1 MAGELRLGCKIMN
14 SPTLTCAITGSSL
27 PAGHCVPCSALRPSL
42 FQFIHKLHPQ
52 LKEADYISA
61 EELAGFKASYVEEAL
76 SEELGEITD
85 LERDVIESLREH
97 ELVSTFPADRADDAS
112 RTFGERLADQIAEFG
127 GSWAF
132 ILSFVAFLVLWLV
145 GNTLIFTT
153 QPPDP
158 YPFIF
163 LNLILSCVAAIQA
176 PVIMMSQNRQESRD
190 RLRAEQ
196 DYKVNLKAELEI
208 RHLHEK
214 VDHLLHH
221 HAQRLLEIQQIQT
234 DMLRQ
239 LVAVTDSTPRT
250 RP

>member
-1 MAGELRLGCKIMN
+1 MN
-14 SPTLTCAITGSSL
+14 SPDTTGALTGERLLAEQCI
-27 PAGHCVPCSALRPSL
+27 PCSALRPSL
-42 FQFIHKLHPQ
+42 FQFIQKQHPQ
-52 LKEADYISA
+52 LTEADSISTD
-61 EELAGFKASYVEEAL
+61 ELATFKADYVEDAL

-97 ELVSTFPADRADDAS
+97 ELVSASPADRADDAS
-112 RTFGERLADQIAEFG
+112 RTLGERLADRIAEFG
-127 GSWAF
+127 GSWGF
-132 ILSFVAFLVLWLV
+132 ILSFVAFLALWLV
-145 GNTLIFTT
+145 GNTLVLTT
-153 QPPDP
+153 HPPDP

-176 PVIMMSQNRQESRD
+176 PVIMMSQNRQELRD

-239 LVAVTDSTPRT
+239 LVSATGASPRT
-250 RP
+250 SP

>member
-1 MAGELRLGCKIMN
+1 MTSMDSI
-14 SPTLTCAITGSSL
+14 CAITGKRLSS
-27 PAGHCVPCSALRPSL
+27 GQCISCSALRPSL
-42 FQFIHKLHPQ
+42 FQFIQKRHPQ
-52 LKEADYISA
+52 ITESDCVSTYELAALKADY
-61 EELAGFKASYVEEAL
+61 VEDAL
-76 SEELGEITD
+76 SAELGEITD
-85 LERDVIESLREH
+85 LERDVIQSLKAH
-97 ELVSTFPADRADDAS
+97 EIVSTSPSDVEEESA
-112 RTFGERLADQIAEFG
+112 RTFGNRLADKIAEFG

-132 ILSFVAFLVLWLV
+132 ILSFVGFLVLWLLV
-145 GNTLIFTT
+145 NTLVLTAR
-153 QPPDP
+153 PPDP

-190 RLRAEQ
+190 RHRAEQ

-234 DMLRQ
+234 DLLRQ
-239 LVAVTDSTPRT
+239 LVAASGTPPVTKP
-250 RP
+250 